1 MDPEI
6 LKMAKDARKRLIQQD
21 AQFQRN
27 LRADSLFTPELKK
40 RMEEDT
46 KRTHQSWLNR
56 KVNDAIQEYLEE
68 SQKGRVLTAR
78 DLKNNAALKKR
89 LEADEKTRAKN
100 LKLANQT
107 HMILKRN
114 ERRMS
119 CRECRGEKKDR
130 WPTKYFESIS
140 LTRKKKKRGTKTRKR

>member
-56 KVNDAIQEYLEE
+56 KVNDAIQEYATSLVVE
-68 SQKGRVLTAR
+68 SSHKCPSFASSFVLVVP
-78 DLKNNAALKKR
+78 
-89 LEADEKTRAKN
+89 
-100 LKLANQT
+100 
-107 HMILKRN
+107 
-114 ERRMS
+114 RRP
-119 CRECRGEKKDR
+119 E
-130 WPTKYFESIS
+130 
-140 LTRKKKKRGTKTRKR
+140 